1 MTITTDNGGAIAI
14 KGFNYQK
21 ASIILVMIKNY
32 SRDGFRVIPEAED
45 DFQVHVDGKNI
56 FIQVKGSKC
65 ITLNKLIKKEII
77 EKNLVPGQDGDI
89 RKIFFWDI
97 SASFKKELTVVPS
110 GNVTSSLL
118 KYTDDHKNKIITELE
133 LDDNQKNRVD
143 NQFLYITPFSNDLT
157 EAITRLFGE
166 MVTQELHVD
175 NESGRALLAE
185 LSLMIDQKSEI
196 LIHGDDYTEKIIDGK
211 YLKNLFV
218 RVQQLDMFDEILDK
232 SKFNTFKKERIKHE
246 RTKILVAYQNTKKKA
261 KEHCNCCDLDFECSS
276 EDELINQF
284 VNIVREVD
292 DTISNDNLLIAISV
306 ECLCDLWK
314 GESW

>member
-1 MTITTDNGGAIAI
+1 MATTTDNGGAIAI

-32 SRDGFRVIPEAED
+32 SRDGFQIIPEAED
-45 DFQVHVDGKNI
+45 DFQVHVDDKNI
-56 FIQVKGSKC
+56 FIQVKGLKC

-77 EKNLVPGQDGDI
+77 EKNLVPGQEGDI

-97 SASFKKELTVVPS
+97 SASFKKELIVVPT

-118 KYTDDHKNKIITELE
+118 KYTDEHKNKIITELE
-133 LDDNQKNRVD
+133 LDDSQKERLD
-143 NQFLYITPFSNDLT
+143 NQFLYTTPFNNDLT

-196 LIHGDDYTEKIIDGK
+196 LVNGDDYTEKIIDGE
-211 YLKNLFV
+211 YLKNLFI
-218 RVQQLDMFDEILDK
+218 RVQQLDLFDEILDK
-232 SKFNTFKKERIKHE
+232 SKYNTFKKERIRYE
-246 RTKILVAYQNTKKKA
+246 RTKILVDYQNTKKKA
-261 KEHCNCCDLDFECSS
+261 KEHCNCSNLDFESSS
-276 EDELINQF
+276 EDELINEI
-284 VNIVREVD
+284 VTIVRETD

-306 ECLCDLWK
+306 ECLCDLWER
-314 GESW
+314 ES

>member
-1 MTITTDNGGAIAI
+1 MDTPNNGGAIAI

-32 SRDGFRVIPEAED
+32 SRDGFRIIPEAED
-45 DFQVHVDGKNI
+45 DFQVHVDDKNI
-56 FIQVKGSKC
+56 FIQVKGLKGM
-65 ITLNKLIKKEII
+65 TLNKLIKKEII
-77 EKNLVPGQDGDI
+77 EKNLVPGQNGDI

-97 SASFKKELTVVPS
+97 SASFKKELTVVPT
-110 GNVTSSLL
+110 GNITSSLL
-118 KYTDDHKNKIITELE
+118 KCTDEHKNKIIAKLK
-133 LDDNQKNRVD
+133 LNDSQKERLD
-143 NQFLYITPFSNDLT
+143 NQFLYTTPFNNDLT

-196 LIHGDDYTEKIIDGK
+196 LVIGDDYTEKTIDGE

-218 RVQQLDMFDEILDK
+218 CVQQLDLFDEILDK
-232 SKFNTFKKERIKHE
+232 SKYNTFKKEKIRRE

-261 KEHCNCCDLDFECSS
+261 KKHCNCYELDFETSS
-276 EDELINQF
+276 EDDLIEKL
-284 VNIVREVD
+284 VTTVRETD
-292 DTISNDNLLIAISV
+292 DTISNDNLLVAIAI
-306 ECLCDLWK
+306 ECLCELWE
-314 GESW
+314 GES